1 MDCTNKSLSKTRYI
15 PKRQKRLAHTVIAQ
29 AVADGQIDFAA
40 IDAQSWRFIKK
51 YDKFANK
58 IKVFDQTEPT
68 PGLPFITSKPGLKD
82 KLFCAIKK
90 AIQALSDQD
99 RSLLYLKDLI
109 KLDEEKYIKI

>member
-1 MDCTNKSLSKTRYI
+1 
-15 PKRQKRLAHTVIAQ
+15 LALY
-29 AVADGQIDFAA
+29 
-40 IDAQSWRFIKK
+40 KK

-82 KLFCAIKK
+82 KLFFAIKK

-99 RSLLYLKDLI
+99 RSLLHLKDLI